1 MGKIKDL
8 PSIDKPREKAERFG
22 IDSLKDEELLALII
36 DFGTVGHSS
45 LDIARDLLDDCHY
58 LNELLY
64 KPKQYF
70 FSFKGL
76 KTAKALKLMA
86 VIEIAR
92 RISEKQR
99 LMYEEKTEVTS
110 DSLYR
115 RYSITLAKMQ
125 QEVLAIVILNKNKQ
139 IIYERILYQ
148 GDDNNVA
155 INSRD
160 ILRLLMIHNG
170 YHFYLI
176 HNHPNASFSPSP
188 ADYSF
193 TQKIKEKAKAIN
205 VQLVDHLIIFPGGYY
220 SFLYQ
225 SIFLKQE
232 NNVFIKKTC

>member
-1 MGKIKDL
+1 MGKIQDL

-58 LNELLY
+58 LSELLY

-76 KTAKALKLMA
+76 KTAKALKIMA
-86 VIEIAR
+86 VVEIAK

-115 RYSITLAKMQ
+115 RYSITLAKME

-148 GDDNNVA
+148 GDDSNIAV
-155 INSRD
+155 NSRD

-170 YHFYLI
+170 YYFFLI
-176 HNHPNASFSPSP
+176 HNHPNSTLFPSEL
-188 ADYSF
+188 DIEF
-193 TQKIKEKAKAIN
+193 TGRIKEKAKLFN
-205 VQLVDHLIIFPGGYY
+205 CKLLDHLIISGDGYY
-220 SFLYQ
+220 SFLHDNL
-225 SIFLKQE
+225 FRELE
-232 NNVFIKKTC
+232 NKKNNEKSY

>member
-8 PSIDKPREKAERFG
+8 ATIDKPREKAERFG
-22 IDSLKDEELLALII
+22 VDSLKDEELLALII

-58 LNELLY
+58 LNELLN

-70 FSFKGL
+70 FTFKGL

-86 VIEIAR
+86 VLEIAK

-99 LMYEEKTEVTS
+99 LIYEEKSEITS
-110 DSLYR
+110 ESLYR
-115 RYSITLAKMQ
+115 RYSITLGKMN

-139 IIYERILYQ
+139 IIYERILYK
-148 GDDNNVA
+148 GDDSNIA

-170 YHFYLI
+170 YYFYLI
-176 HNHPNASFSPSP
+176 HNHPNNSIYPSEL
-188 ADYSF
+188 DVSF
-193 TQKIKEKAKAIN
+193 TKRIKEKAKLFN
-205 VQLVDHLIIFPGGYY
+205 VKLVDHLIISQYGYY
-220 SFLYQ
+220 SFLHDSLISQ
-225 SIFLKQE
+225 VE
-232 NNVFIKKTC
+232 NKKNNEKSC

>member
-76 KTAKALKLMA
+76 KTAKALKIMA

-110 DSLYR
+110 ESLYR

-148 GDDNNVA
+148 GDDSNVYLSTRE
-155 INSRD
+155 IM
-160 ILRLLMIHNG
+160 RLLMIHNG
-170 YHFYLI
+170 YYFYLI
-176 HNHPNASFSPSP
+176 HNHPNDTIFPSEL
-188 ADYSF
+188 DIDF
-193 TQKIKEKAKAIN
+193 TRKISKKAKQFH
-205 VQLVDHLIIFPGGYY
+205 VKLLDHLIISSEGYY
-220 SFLYQ
+220 SFLHDYL
-225 SIFLKQE
+225 SRELE
-232 NNVFIKKTC
+232 NKKNNEKSY

>member
-8 PSIDKPREKAERFG
+8 PSVDKPREKAERFG
-22 IDSLKDEELLALII
+22 IECLKDEELLALII

-86 VIEIAR
+86 VVEIAR
-92 RISEKQR
+92 RIAEKQR

-110 DSLYR
+110 ESLYR
-115 RYSITLAKMQ
+115 RYSITLAKMS

-148 GDDNNVA
+148 GDDSNMT

-170 YHFYLI
+170 YFFYLI
-176 HNHPNASFSPSP
+176 HNHPNNSLLPSEL
-188 ADYSF
+188 DISF
-193 TQKIKEKAKAIN
+193 TKRIREKAKLFN
-205 VQLVDHLIIFPGGYY
+205 VKLVDHLIISSNGYY
-220 SFLYQ
+220 SFLHDNL
-225 SIFLKQE
+225 FHALE
-232 NNVFIKKTC
+232 NKKNNEKSY